1 MTYVINNCMSATIT
15 PKARLIK
22 QIELMLGGQ
31 MVDVELDPEH
41 FELAVDLALDKLRQR
56 TSGSLEEAHVF
67 FTMQPYENVYTM
79 PEEVQEVERLYR
91 RGVGANSTGGTNFDP
106 FEAAFSNIYLLQ
118 AGRTGGLATWDFF
131 AQYQETIGRVFGS
144 EINFMWN
151 PTEHKLSLIRRPTT
165 EEDVAAKV
173 WMKRPADLLI
183 QDPYTG
189 PWVRDYALAQAKLML
204 GQARGMFPGG
214 LPGPGG
220 AVLLNGAE
228 LKQEA
233 LQDLERLEQD
243 LLNFVAGRD
252 GMPFVIG

>member
-1 MTYVINNCMSATIT
+1 MSATIT
-15 PKARLIK
+15 PKTQLVK
-22 QIELMLGGQ
+22 QLELLMGSQ

-41 FELAVDLALDKLRQR
+41 YELAVNLALDRLRQR
-56 TSGSLEEAHVF
+56 TSGSVEEAHVF
-67 FTMQPYENVYTM
+67 FTMQPYQNVYTM

-131 AQYQETIGRVFGS
+131 SQYQETIGRVFGS
-144 EINFMWN
+144 EINFTWN
-151 PTEHKLSLIRRPTT
+151 PTEHKLTLIRRPTA
-165 EEDVAAKV
+165 EEDVVAKV

-183 QDPYTG
+183 QDPYAG
-189 PWVRDYALAQAKLML
+189 PWIRDFALAQCKMML

-220 AVLLNGAE
+220 AVILNGPE

-233 LQDLERLEQD
+233 AAEFERLENEI
-243 LLNFVAGRD
+243 LNFVAGRD